1 MKTFK
6 LLIFIFGFCTLS
18 YAYPDIKI
26 MIGDSKSITPSV
38 YKLDIEID
46 YSAQNSAD
54 VITYLGK
61 VDHLIRGLNI
71 PYKGGSFRIL
81 KNCFYSKNK
90 YVCEGY
96 KGINDYSFYMKSPE
110 NQTKILNA
118 LKDIN
123 YEITHTGF
131 IVPKKDIDATKNY
144 LIKDLAEKS
153 LIYASNFSKIF
164 QKECFVKNISY
175 AQNHPVLPMRF
186 AMAKALPTPAKSK
199 EHISMQAFV
208 DISCR

>member
-71 PYKGGSFRIL
+71 PYKGVSFRIL

-90 YVCEGY
+90 HVCEGY

-118 LKDIN
+118 LK
-123 YEITHTGF
+123 G
-131 IVPKKDIDATKNY
+131 
-144 LIKDLAEKS
+144 
-153 LIYASNFSKIF
+153 
-164 QKECFVKNISY
+164 
-175 AQNHPVLPMRF
+175 
-186 AMAKALPTPAKSK
+186 
-199 EHISMQAFV
+199 
-208 DISCR
+208 

>member
-38 YKLDIEID
+38 YK
-46 YSAQNSAD
+46 
-54 VITYLGK
+54 
-61 VDHLIRGLNI
+61 
-71 PYKGGSFRIL
+71 GGSFRIL

-96 KGINDYSFYMKSPE
+96 KGINDYSFYMKNPE

-118 LKDIN
+118 LKGIN
-123 YEITHTGF
+123 YEITYTGF
-131 IVPKKDIDATKNY
+131 VVPKKI
-144 LIKDLAEKS
+144 
-153 LIYASNFSKIF
+153 
-164 QKECFVKNISY
+164 
-175 AQNHPVLPMRF
+175 
-186 AMAKALPTPAKSK
+186 
-199 EHISMQAFV
+199 
-208 DISCR
+208 